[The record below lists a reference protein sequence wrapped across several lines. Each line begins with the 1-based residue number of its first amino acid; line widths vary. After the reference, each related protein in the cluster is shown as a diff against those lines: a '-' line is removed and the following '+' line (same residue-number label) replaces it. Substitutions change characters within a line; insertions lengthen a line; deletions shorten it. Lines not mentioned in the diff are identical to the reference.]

1 VIEVARMKPIPIF
14 FSLPPQKGSSS
25 RYGLSPEFLNLR
37 FNSLNSCM
45 KIQFQKDILPHL
57 LGIAFFYL
65 LVVGYFSPLVFDG
78 QIIFQGDILQWEGS
92 AKEVLDYRAATG
104 EQALWT
110 NRMFGGMPTYF
121 ISLEFAGD
129 ITNLAISILTLGL
142 PHPINGLFFGM
153 LAMYLLLL
161 SYGVRP
167 IFAVAG
173 AIAFSFNTYNLLSLE
188 AGHNAKIWAVCLIPL
203 ILTGIH
209 LAFDRKRLLG
219 AAVLG
224 LGLLLQLKFNHLQ
237 ITYYTLIIAVVYVI
251 TRLEFDWKKEGLAS
265 LAKTIAFL
273 TLGAIL
279 GVGGNLGRIATALDY
294 SPYSTRG
301 KATIETASAGLD
313 KDYAFGWSNGIL
325 ESMTLLV
332 PDFYGGG
339 STTPLPKDSASEK
352 ALRNQGL
359 EPAQVNDF
367 VKGAPTYWG
376 DQPFTGGPIYGSA
389 ILVFLAIL
397 GIWIAPRASLIT
409 FGSIIVLS
417 LMLSWGKNLA
427 WFNYTLFDILPGYNK
442 FRAVSMALGMTLFAI
457 PVLGMIALEKLTQ
470 TKALK
475 PLLISGGIVAGITLL
490 LAVIG
495 TAFFR
500 FEGAG
505 DANYPD
511 WLVTALQADR
521 KDLLSSS
528 AWKSFAFVA
537 LAIGAIYF
545 YLKGKISESIL
556 GIGLIVLITLD
567 VWTINRRYLNDDS
580 FKGNPSREFFA
591 ETPAEK
597 SIAADKGYFRVLPLT
612 EGLTQ
617 GARTSYRFN
626 SLGGYHGAKLRRYQD
641 LVDYQMEFELQD
653 FIKKAKEGNFD
664 WASMGT
670 INMLNT
676 KYLIAGADSKAV
688 FENPEAN
695 GPAWVPSQL
704 VAVSSNKEEMDK
716 LGTIDTKAQATINSK
731 EFGAQKAGAGKI
743 SLTKHS
749 PNELTYRAEMTTAG
763 LGVFSEIYYPAGW
776 TAKVDGKEVPI
787 LRANYLLRGISLP
800 AGTHEIKFSF
810 SPSSYTATKTPMVF
824 FQYLIVL
831 ILFMGLVVQ
840 MKGSSAITKDPI

>member
-1 VIEVARMKPIPIF
+1 
-14 FSLPPQKGSSS
+14 
-25 RYGLSPEFLNLR
+25 
-37 FNSLNSCM
+37 M

-161 SYGVRP
+161 SFGVRP

-203 ILTGIH
+203 ILAGIH

-219 AAVLG
+219 AALLG

-237 ITYYTLIIAVVYVI
+237 ITYYTLIIAIVYVG
-251 TRLEFDWKKEGLAS
+251 TRFAFDWKKEGLAS
-265 LAKTIAFL
+265 LSKTIALL
-273 TLGAIL
+273 TLGAVL

-301 KATIETASAGLD
+301 KATIETAGAGLD
-313 KDYAFGWSNGIL
+313 KDYAFGWSNGII

-376 DQPFTGGPIYGSA
+376 DQPFTGGPIYGSV

-397 GIWIAPRASLIT
+397 GFWVAPRSSLIT
-409 FGSIIVLS
+409 FGSIILLS

-470 TKALK
+470 TKAIK
-475 PLLISGGIVAGITLL
+475 PLLISGGIVGGITLM
-490 LAVIG
+490 LALIG
-495 TAFFR
+495 GAFFR

-521 KDLLSSS
+521 KDLLAAS
-528 AWKSFAFVA
+528 AWKSFIFVA
-537 LAIGAIYF
+537 LAMGAIYF
-545 YLKGKISESIL
+545 YLKGKITDLVL
-556 GIGLIVLITLD
+556 GLGLITLITLD
-567 VWTINRRYLNDDS
+567 VWTINRRYLNSES
-580 FKGNPSREFFA
+580 FRGNPSREFFA

-641 LVDYQMEFELQD
+641 LVDYRLEFEVQE
-653 FIKKAKEGNFD
+653 FVKKAQEGNFD
-664 WASMGT
+664 WASTG
-670 INMLNT
+670 ILNMLNT
-676 KYLIAGADSKAV
+676 KYLIAGADSNAV

-695 GPAWVPSQL
+695 GPAWVPSQI
-704 VAVSSNKEEMDK
+704 VSVGTNQEEIDK
-716 LGTIDTKAQATINSK
+716 LGTINTKAQATINSK
-731 EFGAQKAGAGKI
+731 EFGAQRAGAGTI
-743 SLTKHS
+743 VLTKNS
-749 PNELTYRAEMTTAG
+749 PNQLTYQAKMTAAG

-776 TAKVDGKEVPI
+776 IAKLDGKEVPI
-787 LRANYLLRGISLP
+787 LRTNYLLRGIQLP
-800 AGTHEIKFSF
+800 AGTHEIVFTF
-810 SPSSYTATKTPMVF
+810 APTSYNATKTPMII
-824 FQYLIVL
+824 FQYALVILLIA
-831 ILFMGLVVQ
+831 GLVTTYR
-840 MKGSSAITKDPI
+840 KSDASR

>member
-1 VIEVARMKPIPIF
+1 VIPAVRLWPIPIF
-14 FSLPPQKGSSS
+14 FLLPPQKGSNT
-25 RYGLSPEFLNLR
+25 RHGLSLEFLNLR
-37 FNSLNSCM
+37 FKSLNSCM

-167 IFAVAG
+167 VFAVAG

-203 ILTGIH
+203 ILAGIH

-219 AAVLG
+219 AALLG

-237 ITYYTLIIAVVYVI
+237 ITYYTLLIAVVYVI
-251 TRLEFDWKKEGLAS
+251 TRLAFDWKKEGLAS
-265 LAKTIAFL
+265 LSKTIALL
-273 TLGAIL
+273 TLGAVL

-301 KATIETASAGLD
+301 KATIETAGAGLD

-359 EPAQVNDF
+359 EPGQVNDF

-397 GIWIAPRASLIT
+397 GIWVAPRASLIT
-409 FGSIIVLS
+409 FGSIIILS

-470 TKALK
+470 SKSLK

-490 LAVIG
+490 LALIG
-495 TAFFR
+495 GAFFR

-511 WLVTALQADR
+511 WLVTALQVDR
-521 KDLLSSS
+521 KALLSSS
-528 AWKSFAFVA
+528 AWKSFAFVT
-537 LAIGAIYF
+537 LAMGMIYF
-545 YLKGKISESIL
+545 YLKGKISDLVL
-556 GIGLIVLITLD
+556 GLGLITLITLD
-567 VWTINRRYLNDDS
+567 VWTINRRYFNDDS

-653 FIKKAKEGNFD
+653 FIKKAQEGNFD
-664 WASMGT
+664 WASLGT
-670 INMLNT
+670 INMLNA
-676 KYLIAGADSKAV
+676 KYLIAGVDTNAV

-704 VAVSSNKEEMDK
+704 VPVGSNKEEMDK
-716 LGTIDTKAQATINSK
+716 LGTIDTKTQATINSK
-731 EFGAQKAGAGKI
+731 EFGEQKAGAGKI
-743 SLTKHS
+743 SLTKHV
-749 PNELTYRAEMTTAG
+749 PNELT
-763 LGVFSEIYYPAGW
+763 
-776 TAKVDGKEVPI
+776 
-787 LRANYLLRGISLP
+787 
-800 AGTHEIKFSF
+800 
-810 SPSSYTATKTPMVF
+810 
-824 FQYLIVL
+824 
-831 ILFMGLVVQ
+831 
-840 MKGSSAITKDPI
+840 

>member
-1 VIEVARMKPIPIF
+1 
-14 FSLPPQKGSSS
+14 
-25 RYGLSPEFLNLR
+25 
-37 FNSLNSCM
+37 M

-153 LAMYLLLL
+153 LAMYLLML
-161 SYGVRP
+161 SFGVRP

-203 ILTGIH
+203 ILVGIH

-219 AAVLG
+219 AALLG

-237 ITYYTLIIAVVYVI
+237 ITYYTLIIAIVYVG
-251 TRLEFDWKKEGLAS
+251 TRFAFDWKKEGLAS
-265 LAKTIAFL
+265 LSKTIALL
-273 TLGAIL
+273 TLGAVL

-301 KATIETASAGLD
+301 KATIETAGAGLD
-313 KDYAFGWSNGIL
+313 KDYAFGWSNGII

-359 EPAQVNDF
+359 EPAQINDF

-376 DQPFTGGPIYGSA
+376 DQPFTGGPIYGSV

-397 GIWIAPRASLIT
+397 GFWVAPRASLIT
-409 FGSIIVLS
+409 FGSIIILS

-427 WFNYTLFDILPGYNK
+427 WFNYALFDILPGYNK

-470 TKALK
+470 TKAIK
-475 PLLISGGIVAGITLL
+475 PLLISGGIVGGITLL
-490 LAVIG
+490 LALIG
-495 TAFFR
+495 GAFFR

-521 KDLLSSS
+521 KDLLAAS
-528 AWKSFAFVA
+528 AWKSFIFVA
-537 LAIGAIYF
+537 LAMGAIYF
-545 YLKGKISESIL
+545 YLKGKITDLVL
-556 GIGLIVLITLD
+556 GLGLITLITLD
-567 VWTINRRYLNDDS
+567 VWTINRRYLNSES
-580 FKGNPSREFFA
+580 FRGNPSREFFA

-641 LVDYQMEFELQD
+641 LVDYRLEFEVQE
-653 FIKKAKEGNFD
+653 FVKKAQEGNFD
-664 WASMGT
+664 WASTG
-670 INMLNT
+670 ILNMLNT
-676 KYLIAGADSKAV
+676 KYLIAGADSNAV

-695 GPAWVPSQL
+695 GPAWVPSQI
-704 VAVSSNKEEMDK
+704 VSVGTNQEEIDK
-716 LGTIDTKAQATINSK
+716 LGTINTKAQATINSK
-731 EFGAQKAGAGKI
+731 EFGAQRAGAGTI
-743 SLTKHS
+743 VLTKNS
-749 PNELTYRAEMTTAG
+749 PNQLTYQAKMTTAG

-776 TAKVDGKEVPI
+776 SASLDGKDVPI
-787 LRANYLLRGISLP
+787 LRTNYLLRGLQLP
-800 AGTHEIKFSF
+800 AGTHEIVFTF
-810 SPSSYTATKTPMVF
+810 APTSYNATKTPMII
-824 FQYLIVL
+824 FQYALVILLIA
-831 ILFMGLVVQ
+831 GLVTTYR
-840 MKGSSAITKDPI
+840 KSDASR